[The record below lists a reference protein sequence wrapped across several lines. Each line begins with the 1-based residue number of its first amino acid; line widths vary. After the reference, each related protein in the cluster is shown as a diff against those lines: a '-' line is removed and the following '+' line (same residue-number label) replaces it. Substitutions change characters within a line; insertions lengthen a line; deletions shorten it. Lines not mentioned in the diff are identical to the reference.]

1 MCLKAFLVLVIVLLA
16 WGLGRQM
23 GSLGFDEALAQVLDG
38 DLDREG
44 RSEALRVLSDL
55 GSSVADDGM
64 VLVAA
69 MASVVLNDREAYQR
83 AAGRLAPLLV
93 DPAGDATGLLSRASL
108 GEPCLRSLLAGLVAE
123 SRGEIEEARR
133 LYRQAE
139 FSAPLW
145 NLPLAEWLAGE
156 GIERLR

>member
-1 MCLKAFLVLVIVLLA
+1 MCLKAFLGLVFVLVA

-69 MASVVLNDREAYQR
+69 MASVVLNDSQAYER
-83 AAGRLAPLLV
+83 AAAQLSPLLV
-93 DPAGDATGLLSRASL
+93 DPTVAADLLSRASL
-108 GEPCLRSLLAGLVAE
+108 GEPCLRSLLEGWVAE
-123 SRGEIEEARR
+123 GRGDIGEARR

-139 FSAPLW
+139 LSAPLW